1 MPPPIAV
8 KVEGLAELQAKF
20 DQTPK
25 KLARAIMRRA
35 LTASAEVLRR
45 EMIDRVRRHTGFLAE
60 HMGLKLRLARDE
72 LAGTAS
78 VGPLQDPYP
87 FVERPAETPSRSRK
101 PVHARQHKTI
111 TAATVAR
118 FLEFGTRKMPMFP
131 FIRQS
136 FESRKDAALDAFVA
150 EARNRFDEVVR

>member
-1 MPPPIAV
+1 MPPPVSVRID
-8 KVEGLAELQAKF
+8 GLAELQERF

-35 LTASAEVLRR
+35 LQASADVFRS

-60 HMGLKLRLARDE
+60 HIGLKLRLSRDE
-72 LAGTAS
+72 LAGSAA
-78 VGPLQDPYP
+78 VGPLQNPYP
-87 FVERPAETPSRSRK
+87 FLERNAETPSRSRK
-101 PVHARQHKTI
+101 ATHARQHKTI

-136 FESRKDAALDAFVA
+136 FESRKDAALSAFTE
-150 EARNRFDEVVR
+150 EAKNRFDEAVR